1 MLGFS
6 HVSTESACLRAVR
19 LLQELI
25 KWKVLESNFT
35 FLWKGCHK
43 TIFGKKNYL
52 FILGHPL
59 VRRQF
64 LGSMPKGK
72 SFSAK
77 KMTESM
83 SQGSSYISC
92 LEAVLLQH
100 VRGQFLCL
108 MSEGSFSL

>member
-52 FILGHPL
+52 IFE
-59 VRRQF
+59 
-64 LGSMPKGK
+64 KG
-72 SFSAK
+72 
-77 KMTESM
+77 M
-83 SQGSSYISC
+83 S
-92 LEAVLLQH
+92 
-100 VRGQFLCL
+100 
-108 MSEGSFSL
+108 

>member
-43 TIFGKKNYL
+43 TIFGKKKYL

-64 LGSMPKGK
+64 LGSMPKGR

-77 KMTESM
+77 NDRE
-83 SQGSSYISC
+83 
-92 LEAVLLQH
+92 H
-100 VRGQFLCL
+100 VSGQFLYIMSGGSSVAACQRAVL
-108 MSEGSFSL
+108 MSHV